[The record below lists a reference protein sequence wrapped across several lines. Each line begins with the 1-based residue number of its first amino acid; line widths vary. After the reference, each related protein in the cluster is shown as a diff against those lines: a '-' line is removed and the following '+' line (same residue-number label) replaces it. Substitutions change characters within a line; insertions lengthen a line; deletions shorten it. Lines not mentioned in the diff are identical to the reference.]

1 MPGNTTERRKI
12 HILGIGDDG
21 TAGLTSNARQLIDE
35 AELLLGAEYT
45 LALVPQSKAERFA
58 LGSNLE
64 QAVARL
70 NAAAQQRA
78 VVLASGDPLFYGT
91 ARYLCERIGKEH
103 FDVVPHV
110 SSMQLAFARVK
121 ESWEEAYLTNLAN
134 HAIDAVLEKIR
145 VAEKVGLF
153 TSEAHTPA
161 RVAQALVDRKIDYF
175 SCYVCENLGSP
186 DERVTQGELA
196 EIAAHDFA
204 PLNVMILVR
213 KPHVP
218 DRPAEALGK
227 RLFGNPDQ
235 LFLQSKPKSGLL
247 TPAEV
252 RSIALAEMD
261 LGERSVVWD
270 IGAGSGSVAVEAAQL
285 SPGGTTY
292 AIEMDQEDH
301 SLILANAQR
310 LAVKN
315 LVPVLGRAP
324 EAWRDL
330 PEPDAV
336 FLGGTGRELGSL
348 VELAYQRLRTGG
360 RLVANVGSIDN
371 LADVHA
377 TLQRVE
383 SDVKVWMINVAR
395 GTYQLER
402 VRFDALNPSFLLA
415 VVKTK

>member
-1 MPGNTTERRKI
+1 MPATTTERRKI
-12 HILGIGDDG
+12 HIIGIGDDG
-21 TAGLTSNARQLIDE
+21 VAGLTSHARQLIDE
-35 AELLLGAEYT
+35 AELLLGADHS
-45 LALVPQSKAERFA
+45 LALVPKTKAERFV
-58 LGSNLE
+58 LGTNLE

-70 NAAAQQRA
+70 NAAAQQKA

-91 ARYLCERIGKEH
+91 ARYLCERIGKDH
-103 FDVVPHV
+103 FEVVPHV

-134 HAIDAVLEKIR
+134 HALDAVIEKIR
-145 VAEKVGLF
+145 VAEKAGLF
-153 TSEAHTPA
+153 TSEEHTPA
-161 RVAQALVDRKIDYF
+161 VVARALVARKIDYF

-196 EIAAHDFA
+196 EIAGHDFA

-227 RLFGNPDQ
+227 RLFGNSDVM
-235 LFLQSKPKSGLL
+235 FLQSKPKSGLL

-252 RSIALAEMD
+252 RSMALAEMD
-261 LGERSVVWD
+261 LGPRSIVWD

-285 SPGGTTY
+285 AREGTTY
-292 AIEMDQEDH
+292 AIEMDHEDYA
-301 SLILANAQR
+301 LIVANAQR
-310 LAVKN
+310 FAVKN

-324 EAWRDL
+324 DAWRDL
-330 PEPDAV
+330 PEPDAI
-336 FLGGTGRELGSL
+336 FLGGTGRELGAL
-348 VELAYQRLRTGG
+348 IEAAYDRLRAGG
-360 RLVANVGSIDN
+360 RLVANIGSIEN

-377 TLQRVE
+377 TLQKQE
-383 SDVKVWMINVAR
+383 SDVKVWMINIAR

-415 VVKTK
+415 VVKTC